1 MYKYKSKKKKF
12 RIDMVL
18 IACSVVF
25 ISTFVIYMFT
35 GEIQSDKLNYSD
47 NSSSLTE
54 QNSSSILDSSVDST
68 PEETKPP
75 EVTTTPPPK
84 EPEEP
89 ITKPEEIINPVPKSE
104 MKDMSYFDDCVFVGD
119 SVTSGLSSY
128 KFLSPD
134 KVFASIGLN
143 ISKIETEQI
152 TTAYGKL
159 TVHNAL
165 LKKQPKKIYIMLG
178 TNGIAFMSDESMME
192 KYAIFV
198 NKIKKDLPDS
208 QIIVLSIPP
217 VTAEREKQTTNVIT
231 NDDIDKYNSA
241 LLKFAKEQKI
251 YFVDTNTAL
260 KNNDGK
266 LDPSVAAK
274 DGVHF
279 KKGTYQ
285 TMIDYILSHTI

>member
-1 MYKYKSKKKKF
+1 MYKYKSKKKRF

-35 GEIQSDKLNYSD
+35 GEIQSDTLYYGEGN
-47 NSSSLTE
+47 SSLTE
-54 QNSSSILDSSVDST
+54 QNDSSVLDSSDDST
-68 PEETKPP
+68 PAETTPP
-75 EVTTTPPPK
+75 VETTPPPK

-89 ITKPEEIINPVPKSE
+89 IVKPDEITNPVPKSE

-152 TTAYGKL
+152 ATSYGKL

-178 TNGIAFMSDESMME
+178 TNGIAFMSNEAMME
-192 KYAIFV
+192 KYTTFI

-208 QIIVLSIPP
+208 KIIVLSIPP

-231 NDDIDKYNSA
+231 NDAIDKYNSE
-241 LLKFAKEQKI
+241 LLELAKAKKV
-251 YFVDTNTAL
+251 YFVDINTAL

-266 LDPSVAAK
+266 LDSSVAAK

-285 TMIDYILSHTI
+285 TMIDYILLHTI